1 MGARSAARSV
11 DLDGLFC
18 ALVLVPETFSRNRFF
33 DLYETAAAKNVRKR
47 ASRVRG
53 IVRQLLGLERPKAE
67 VVGEQIQDDGQVL
80 LRYRIPEMAFER
92 ASALTPLEAAVLRY
106 ALNRGGEGA
115 ISDADETLVR
125 EALRRLGK
133 DLNLPPEMLEPQRPE

>member
-1 MGARSAARSV
+1 MGSRSTARSV
-11 DLDGLFC
+11 DLEGLFC

-33 DLYETAAAKNVRKR
+33 ELYETTAAKNVRKR
-47 ASRVRG
+47 AARVRG
-53 IVRQLLGLERPKAE
+53 ILRQLLGLERPKAE

-106 ALNRGGEGA
+106 ALSRAGEGTVSEA
-115 ISDADETLVR
+115 EETLVR
-125 EALRRLGK
+125 AALARLGK
-133 DLNLPPEMLEPQRPE
+133 ELDLPPEMLEPQRPE